1 MIKLTLGV
9 GGLEGRFVGSG
20 VGFEVGGGV
29 AFVGCGV
36 GEFVGGEVG
45 ATPQPA
51 PPFH

>member
-20 VGFEVGGGV
+20 VGFEVG
-29 AFVGCGV
+29 
-36 GEFVGGEVG
+36 